1 MDTIVTPQP
10 SVDLGTAREG
20 YIGSIKGE
28 GLKLREY
35 ANAMNAAFSVLDANG
50 KVVKPWYELKGKAAS
65 GVKAEFNAFSAAL
78 KAAGYAD
85 GVEYTYWGRVKD
97 ASGRVKPGN
106 RVQASETDDLALS
119 RDDIKRVLNRTN
131 KLRQAGGHAFERLEE
146 VYEELQNIYA
156 TLGGDPEKDL
166 K

>member
-1 MDTIVTPQP
+1 MDVVVTSAP

-28 GLKLREY
+28 SLKLKEY
-35 ANAMNAAFSVLDANG
+35 AAAMNATFSVLDG
-50 KVVKPWYELKGKAAS
+50 KGSVVKPWYELKGKAAS
-65 GVKAEFNAFSAAL
+65 GVKAEFSAFANAL

-97 ASGRVKPGN
+97 ASGRAKPN
-106 RVQASETDDLALS
+106 NVVRSDDPDYLALS
-119 RDDIKRVLNRTN
+119 LEDVKRVLNRTN
-131 KLRQAGGHAFERLEE
+131 KLRESKGEAFERLDE
-146 VYEELQNIYA
+146 IYDDLLVIYT
-156 TLGGDPEKDL
+156 TLGGAEDDL

>member
-1 MDTIVTPQP
+1 MDTIVTTAPG
-10 SVDLGTAREG
+10 VDLGTAREG

-28 GLKLREY
+28 GLKLKEY
-35 ANAMNAAFSVLDANG
+35 ADALNAAFSVLDPSG
-50 KVVKPWYELKGKAAS
+50 KVITPWYELRGKASS
-65 GVKAEFNAFSAAL
+65 GVKAEFSAFTNAL

-106 RVQASETDDLALS
+106 KVQASETDDLALS

-131 KLRQAGGHAFERLEE
+131 KLRRTGGHAFERLEE
-146 VYEELQNIYA
+146 VYNELENIYA
-156 TLGGDPEKDL
+156 TLGGNPKKDL

>member
-1 MDTIVTPQP
+1 MDTIVTSAP

-20 YIGSIKGE
+20 YIGSIRGE
-28 GLKLREY
+28 GLKLKEY
-35 ANAMNAAFSVLDANG
+35 ANAMNAAFSVLDGSG

-65 GVKAEFNAFSAAL
+65 GVKAEFNAFAAGL

-97 ASGRVKPGN
+97 ASGRVKPN
-106 RVQASETDDLALS
+106 NVVQSGDPDYLALS
-119 RDDIKRVLNRTN
+119 LEDIKRVLNRTN
-131 KLRQAGGHAFERLEE
+131 KLREGKGEAFERLDE
-146 VYEELQNIYA
+146 VYEDLLVVFT
-156 TLGGDPEKDL
+156 TLGGAEDDL